1 MDHPGQMQ
9 GSRFR
14 SDYANGMDFCRA
26 LKYEMGRLYVLAFLL
41 STNHE
46 QAERCIV
53 QMVQEIPEHKTV
65 FKEWVRTWTR
75 HALIKNAIR
84 SVLLGPRAAAQARDR
99 WWSHQSKPA
108 ETAAIEAIT
117 RLSPLDRFVFVMSV
131 LERYS
136 LKECS
141 VLLDCTV
148 ESVVEARMRTFEAL
162 GSRASILT
170 ADAESA
176 SGYLAASASKE
187 AAA

>member
-1 MDHPGQMQ
+1 MDHPGQKRA
-9 GSRFR
+9 SRFGA
-14 SDYANGMDFCRA
+14 DYANGTDFCRA
-26 LKYEMGRLYVLAFLL
+26 LNYEMGRLYVLAFLL

-53 QMVQEIPEHKTV
+53 QTVREVPEHKTV

-84 SVLLGPRAAAQARDR
+84 GILLGPRPGTQARDR
-99 WWSHQSKPA
+99 WWNRQSEPT
-108 ETAAIEAIT
+108 ETAAVEAIT
-117 RLSPLDRFVFVMSV
+117 RLSSLDRFVFVMSV

-141 VLLDCTV
+141 VLLDCTI
-148 ESVVEARMRTFEAL
+148 ESVTDARMRAFETL

-176 SGYLAASASKE
+176 SGHLAASA
-187 AAA
+187 